1 MSLEQRKHELEI
13 EQARYDTLQEQ
24 RREDVLIAVQ
34 RHEQDKELARL
45 LRENDRIL
53 AEQKQETEMVLEQ
66 QRYDQE
72 RARYLDPLLLSHI
85 KELGQL
91 VKENNGSLIANPTIH
106 ALVRA
111 KTLNIFRPIGPDRS
125 TQLILF
131 LHETRL
137 LKTEE
142 NPLDL
147 SGVQLTG
154 IYLSASTIQRP
165 IYKLSLSSARLN
177 NASFVGCDLSY
188 CDFTGA
194 DLSGANLSRCSGIRA
209 HFNQV
214 ILVETDFSHTNL
226 YWATFDSNIIKG
238 NFFNATVKS
247 TNFRQNNND
256 QSGFHPSYITICEI
270 RRD

>member
-34 RHEQDKELARL
+34 RHEQDKEIARL
-45 LRENDRIL
+45 QRENDRIM

-72 RARYLDPLLLSHI
+72 RARYLDALLLSHI
-85 KELGQL
+85 YELGQL

-106 ALVRA
+106 ALVCA
-111 KTLNIFRPIGPDRS
+111 KTLNIFRQIGPDRS

-131 LHETRL
+131 LHDARL

-154 IYLSASTIQRP
+154 IDLSASTIQRP
-165 IYKLSLSSARLN
+165 IYKLSLAGARLN
-177 NASFVGCDLSY
+177 NVSFVGCDLSY
-188 CDFTGA
+188 GDFTRA
-194 DLSGANLSRCSGIRA
+194 DLSGTNLSRCS
-209 HFNQV
+209 
-214 ILVETDFSHTNL
+214 
-226 YWATFDSNIIKG
+226 
-238 NFFNATVKS
+238 
-247 TNFRQNNND
+247 
-256 QSGFHPSYITICEI
+256 
-270 RRD
+270 